1 MQSDNLSVE
10 KSPFLSSPKAIYPAI
25 MSDPDVP
32 LIEKSQSRLED
43 DAIFLMFAGT
53 DAPSQTSAITL
64 FHLIN
69 NPEKYQ
75 KLKDEL
81 LAAIP
86 DVKAVPSLYQLE
98 QISYLV
104 SIMLCPEYG
113 VRANFLAY
121 RCN

>member
-1 MQSDNLSVE
+1 MQAENLATE
-10 KSPFLSSPKAIYPAI
+10 KSPFLDSPKAIYPGI
-25 MSDPDVP
+25 LSDPDIP

-69 NPEKYQ
+69 NPAKYQ
-75 KLKDEL
+75 RLKNEL
-81 LAAIP
+81 LTAIP
-86 DVKAVPSLYQLE
+86 DAKAIPSLYQLK

-104 SIMLCPEYG
+104 SIIRRVNSVFPC
-113 VRANFLAY
+113 
-121 RCN
+121 